1 MLKTFDNRKLENT
14 DINISKDRKFSYIKD
29 KLIGYIKL
37 REKKH
42 KQDKCGTSWLLL
54 WEKCV
59 KWAFDLD
66 IENFKCSDGW
76 ISDNLWRHGIKIFN
90 LHGDKMI

>member
-1 MLKTFDNRKLENT
+1 MLNVFDNGELENT
-14 DINISKDRKFSYIKD
+14 DGKRAKYIKFTDIKD

-42 KQDKCGTSWLLL
+42 KQDKRGTSWLLL

-76 ISDNLWRHGIKIFN
+76 ISDHLWRHGIKIFN

>member
-1 MLKTFDNRKLENT
+1 MLKTFDNGKLENT
-14 DINISKDRKFSYIKD
+14 DINIAKDTNFSYIKD
-29 KLIGYIKL
+29 KHIGYIKL
-37 REKKH
+37 IKNKH

-54 WEKCV
+54 REKCV

-76 ISDNLWRHGIKIFN
+76 ISDTLWRHIIIIFN
-90 LHGDKMI
+90 LHGDKMT

>member
-1 MLKTFDNRKLENT
+1 MLKTFDNGRLENT
-14 DINISKDRKFSYIKD
+14 DKMIAKDRNFSYIKD

-37 REKKH
+37 KEKNH
-42 KQDKCGTSWLLL
+42 KQEKCCTSWLLFR
-54 WEKCV
+54 EKGV

-76 ISDNLWRHGIKIFN
+76 ISDTLRRHGIKIFN
-90 LHGDKMI
+90 LHDNKMT